1 VRRAVIASA
10 LALVALG
17 TAAFAVATPSG
28 PANRTSGSPTQYVVV
43 YEAGMSKAAARNA
56 IRAAGGRL
64 IRENRAVGVATVVSR
79 NPNFITEAASTRALY
94 GAVRNKPLGKIPPV
108 MRPKLT
114 VEQQSALRK
123 LTARLKRSG
132 SLRYAHSGKTR
143 PEPLA
148 GLQWDM
154 QQIHATVDGSYKK
167 EKGDPDVLVG
177 ILDTGVDGNHPDIKE
192 NFNFKLSRNFTVDD
206 PVVDGACASDPDG
219 SCNDPSFVDENGHG
233 THVAST
239 IGSPI
244 NGLGMAGVA
253 PDVTLVNLRAGQD
266 SGYFFLQPSVDALT
280 YAGDHGIDVVNM
292 SYYIDPWRYNC
303 AANAADSP
311 AAQLEQRT
319 IMEATQR
326 ALDYANAHNVTLIN
340 SAGNEHED
348 LGYPVVDTTSPDY
361 PTPAAAYPRN
371 IDNHCIVLPTEGN
384 NVMSISAIG
393 PSKRKADYSNYGL
406 EQTTVAAPGGF
417 FRDDPLWKA
426 TDPPDVR
433 NVAGIPNQILAAFP
447 ESVGRNSSPPA
458 ILPDGTPASPSVV
471 RDCKGSTCAYYQWIQ
486 GTSMASPHAVGV
498 AALVVSRFGEERHSR
513 VTLNPLITQ
522 AILQATAT
530 DTPCPE
536 PRLHSYADKLRA
548 PSFNALCEGTPE
560 LNGFYGHGIID
571 ALGAVT
577 QDMHL
582 DD

>member
-1 VRRAVIASA
+1 
-10 LALVALG
+10 
-17 TAAFAVATPSG
+17 
-28 PANRTSGSPTQYVVV
+28 VV

-56 IRAAGGRL
+56 IRAAGGTL
-64 IRENRAVGVATVVSR
+64 VRENKAVGVATVVSR
-79 NPNFITEAASTRALY
+79 NPNFITEAASTRALF
-94 GAVRNKPLGKIPPV
+94 GAVRNRPLGKLPAV
-108 MRPKLT
+108 VRPKLT

-123 LTARLKRSG
+123 LTARVKRTG
-132 SLRYAHSGKTR
+132 GGLRYAHDGGSR

-154 QQIHATVDGSYKK
+154 QQIHATVDGSYRK

-206 PVVDGACASDPDG
+206 PVVDGPCADERDH
-219 SCNDPSFVDENGHG
+219 SCNDASDIDENGHG

-239 IGSPI
+239 IASPI
-244 NGLGMAGVA
+244 NKLGMAGVA
-253 PDVTLVNLRAGQD
+253 PDVTIVNLRAGQD

-303 AANAADSP
+303 AANVADSP
-311 AAQLEQRT
+311 AAQLEQQT

-326 ALDYANAHNVTLIN
+326 ALDYANAHDVTLIN

-348 LGYPVVDTTSPDY
+348 LGYPVRDTTSPDY
-361 PTPAAAYPRN
+361 PSAAAAYPRN
-371 IDNHCIVLPTEGN
+371 VDNHCLVLPTEGN
-384 NVMSISAIG
+384 NVMSISSTG

-426 TDPPDVR
+426 TDPPAVR
-433 NVAGIPNQILAAFP
+433 NVVAIPNQILAAFP
-447 ESVGRNSSPPA
+447 KNVAEDEGVLN
-458 ILPDGTPASPSVV
+458 PDGTPNTPSVV
-471 RDCKGSTCAYYQWIQ
+471 RDCRGSTCAYYQWIQ

-498 AALVVSRFGEERHSR
+498 AALVVSRFGREKHSK
-513 VTLNPLITQ
+513 VSLNPLITQ
-522 AILQATAT
+522 AILEATAT

-536 PRLHSYADKLRA
+536 PRLHSYADKLRG
-548 PSFNALCEGTPE
+548 PEFNALCEGTPE

>member
-1 VRRAVIASA
+1 M
-10 LALVALG
+10 
-17 TAAFAVATPSG
+17 
-28 PANRTSGSPTQYVVV
+28 VV
-43 YEAGMSKAAARNA
+43 YEAGISKAAARAA
-56 IRAAGGRL
+56 IRASGGRV
-64 IRENRAVGVATVVSR
+64 IRENKAVGVATVVSR
-79 NPNFITEAASTRALY
+79 NPSFINEAASTRALF
-94 GAVRNKPLGKIPPV
+94 GAVRNRPLGKLAPV
-108 MRPKLT
+108 FRPKLT
-114 VEQQSALRK
+114 VEQQSALRRVTK
-123 LTARLKRSG
+123 SLGRKRSSG
-132 SLRYAHSGKTR
+132 YRLAHNGKH

-148 GLQWDM
+148 NLQWDM
-154 QQIHATVDGSYKK
+154 KMIRATVDGSYKK

-177 ILDTGVDGNHPDIKE
+177 ILDTGVDGNHPDIKP
-192 NFNFKLSRNFTVDD
+192 NFDFKRSRNFTVDI
-206 PVVDGACASDPDG
+206 PIADGDCAEESDA
-219 SCNDPSFVDENGHG
+219 SCNDPSYVDENGHG

-244 NGLGMAGVA
+244 NDLGVAGVA
-253 PDVTLVNLRAGQD
+253 PGVKLVNIRAGQD

-280 YAGDHGIDVVNM
+280 YAGDIGVDVVNM

-311 AAQLEQRT
+311 AAQLEQQT
-319 IMEATQR
+319 IVEATQR
-326 ALDYANAHNVTLIN
+326 ALDYAHSKGVALVG

-348 LGYPVVDTTSPDY
+348 LGYPLVDTTSPDF
-361 PTPAAAYPRN
+361 PPAPPNPAYPRN
-371 IDNHCIVLPTEGN
+371 IDNHCIILPTEGN

-426 TDPPDVR
+426 TDPVAVR
-433 NVAGIPNQILAAFP
+433 NLAGIPNQILAAYP
-447 ESVGRNSSPPA
+447 KNVAEENGDLN
-458 ILPDGTPASPSVV
+458 PDGTPNDPAVV
-471 RDCKGSTCAYYQWIQ
+471 RDCRGSTCAYYQWIQ

-498 AALVVSRFGEERHSR
+498 SALIVSRFGEEKHDNAR
-513 VTLNPLITQ
+513 LNPLITQ

-548 PSFNALCEGTPE
+548 PSFDALCEGTPE

-571 ALGAVT
+571 ALTAVT
-577 QDMHL
+577 ADMDL